1 MYDYL
6 NQVIAAGLK
15 KVGSLSV
22 GSGSSNN
29 AAPAATSAK

>member
-1 MYDYL
+1 MAIL
-6 NQVIAAGLK
+6 NKVIAAGLT

-29 AAPAATSAK
+29 AAPAASSAK

>member
-1 MYDYL
+1 MAIL
-6 NQVIAAGLK
+6 NKVIAAGLT

-29 AAPAATSAK
+29 NAAPAASSAK